1 MKPWAVSLHILC
13 CPWISMYIL
22 WQITLSC
29 WTINEYWFKCPFIQG
44 VANAFACTWIRNHW
58 CICCCHCFNLLKI
71 RIAWSK
77 WVGFILTQSFLP
89 NCCFLSI
96 SVSCILY
103 LTLHFNGRSSISD
116 SGIGMIC
123 NVFPNTLSRLLLA
136 LCPNITSSNLQVLA
150 LIYGLFFFFGSICF
164 MLINMLI
171 GSLRWNSVCHSTA
184 TSPWAHGLWNV
195 NMWSHFWR
203 FKLWWNLWLWVT
215 ESL

>member
-1 MKPWAVSLHILC
+1 MHMKPWAVSLHILC

-29 WTINEYWFKCPFIQG
+29 WTINEYWFKSPFIQG

-96 SVSCILY
+96 SVSPVFYIWHYTLMADLASVTVALEWSAMCSLILCQD
-103 LTLHFNGRSSISD
+103 FS
-116 SGIGMIC
+116 
-123 NVFPNTLSRLLLA
+123 LLFVLI
-136 LCPNITSSNLQVLA
+136 LLQV
-150 LIYGLFFFFGSICF
+150 I
-164 MLINMLI
+164 
-171 GSLRWNSVCHSTA
+171 
-184 TSPWAHGLWNV
+184 
-195 NMWSHFWR
+195 
-203 FKLWWNLWLWVT
+203 FKSWL
-215 ESL
+215 